1 VKSIIKVLEKNAIV
15 IDQFSITKF
24 HELYMERLN
33 SMKIEMNYAT
43 ELETIKKHLIISKEN
58 EDQCINML
66 MNLINKDK
74 NKRLEE
80 IALEYKNLD
89 NMMNEDEEDME
100 LDDKNL
106 NNDED
111 E

>member
-1 VKSIIKVLEKNAIV
+1 MERNFIIV
-15 IDQFSITKF
+15 DQFSITKF
-24 HELYMERLN
+24 LELYLEKLN
-33 SMKIEMNYAT
+33 SIKIEMNYST
-43 ELETIKKHLIISKEN
+43 EIETIKKNLIISKEN
-58 EDQCINML
+58 EEGCIELLRNM
-66 MNLINKDK
+66 INKDK

-89 NMMNEDEEDME
+89 NMMNNEDME
-100 LDDKNL
+100 IDDENA

>member
-1 VKSIIKVLEKNAIV
+1 MEKNAII

-24 HELYMERLN
+24 QELYMEKLN
-33 SMKIEMNYAT
+33 SMKIEMNYST

-58 EDQCINML
+58 EEECIKTL
-66 MNLINKDK
+66 KNLINKDK

-89 NMMNEDEEDME
+89 NMMNNDNEDMDV
-100 LDDKNL
+100 DDKNA
-106 NNDED
+106 NNEED